1 MDVVMGATGVA
12 GSQVVRAL
20 IARGQDVRAFV
31 RDRERALD
39 LFGDEADLAVG
50 DFADPES
57 VRAALVDVDR
67 VVLSGPD
74 DPRRV
79 EWEKSAIDAAAAA
92 RVRRVVKLSSIV
104 TAPDSPVA
112 FWAWHAE
119 IEQHL
124 LDSGL
129 PATLIRS
136 APYMSNVLSGAE
148 QVAREDLLYAPAGEA
163 RMALIHP
170 RDVGA
175 AVAAALTTPGQDG
188 RTHVITGPEAIGY
201 RDVAAELARVL
212 GRPVQYVDVPDGVA
226 MDALVE
232 AGLPDFVARHV
243 VNVFGQLRRGVAQR
257 PTATVEHLTGRAPAG
272 FPVFA
277 REHAGEFE
285 PATAGAQR

>member
-1 MDVVMGATGVA
+1 MDLVTGATGVA

-31 RDRERALD
+31 RDRDRALD
-39 LFGDEADLAVG
+39 LFGEDADVAVG
-50 DFADPES
+50 DFADSDS
-57 VRAALVDVDR
+57 VRAALVGVDR

-79 EWEKSAIDAAAAA
+79 EWEKSVIDAAAAE

-129 PATLIRS
+129 PATLVRS
-136 APYMSNVLSGAE
+136 APYMSNVLSGVE
-148 QVAREDLLYAPAGEA
+148 QVAREGRLYAPAGEA

-175 AVAAALTTPGQDG
+175 AVAAALTTPGHEG

-212 GRPVQYVDVPDGVA
+212 GRPVRYVDVPDEVA
-226 MDALVE
+226 TEALVD
-232 AGLPDFVARHV
+232 AGLPGFAAQHV
-243 VNVFGQLRRGVAQR
+243 VNVFGELRRGVAQT
-257 PTATVEHLTGRAPAG
+257 PTSTVEHLTGRAPAG
-272 FPVFA
+272 FAAFA